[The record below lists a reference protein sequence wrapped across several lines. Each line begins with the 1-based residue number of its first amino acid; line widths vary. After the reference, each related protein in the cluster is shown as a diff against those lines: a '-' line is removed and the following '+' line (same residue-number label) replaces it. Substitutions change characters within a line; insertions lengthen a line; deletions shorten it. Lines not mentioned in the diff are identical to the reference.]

1 MSDLTPGGGPPK
13 GSDPVFKFLAG
24 CALVAGG
31 LIALCVV
38 VASFVGWKLVRDE
51 TPGRTEE
58 SLPDGS
64 ESRYWC
70 LDLRPG
76 DAGVQ
81 ALLDHAAEINDATRR
96 QAVHGTVLEGVPLPS
111 RHARLDEIAP
121 LKLEFSMFLT
131 PPRNRPQTMEGW
143 AARGAFSH
151 GVLRLRAAV
160 RLMGWLFAR
169 KSGALEPIDIGGVHV
184 MHAKGKDLEFAVATV
199 GNRLLVTSDDEQM
212 TRLLEATPSA
222 RPYLPEQ
229 DPLRKAVRLEGEDGW
244 ALERDLIVRDM
255 PHPVAV
261 TRSAASFD
269 LNEKNELQ
277 FRIAV
282 ANVALAEVHSI
293 FDGSSDDCR
302 AVASSYLVGL
312 PPDAIDIDGAGATS
326 LDFETKIFSGRVTGI
341 SGRLGALVE
350 RFSEK
355 AEEKA
360 RPSATPTPPSPPPT
374 SGPRTGTPEG
384 RPHAGNPTPA
394 R

>member
-1 MSDLTPGGGPPK
+1 MSDVTPGGASSK
-13 GSDPVFKFLAG
+13 GNDPVFKFLAG

-51 TPGRTEE
+51 TPARTEE
-58 SLPDGS
+58 LFPDGS

-81 ALLDHAAEINDATRR
+81 ALLDHAAEINDATRK
-96 QAVHGTVLEGVPLPS
+96 QAVHGTFLEGVPLPS
-111 RHARLDEIAP
+111 RHARLDDIAP

-131 PPRNRPQTMEGW
+131 EPWKGPQTADGW

-169 KSGALEPIDIGGVHV
+169 KSGVVEPIDIGGVHV

-199 GNRLLVTSDDEQM
+199 GNRFLVTSSDEGM
-212 TRLLEATPSA
+212 KRLLETTHSPQ
-222 RPYLPEQ
+222 PYVPEL
-229 DPLRKAVRLEGEDGW
+229 DPLRKAVRLDGEDAW
-244 ALERDLIVRDM
+244 ALERDFIVRDP
-255 PHPVAV
+255 PHPVSV

-269 LNEKNELQ
+269 FNDQDELR

-282 ANVALAEVHSI
+282 GNVVGTDHVSI
-293 FDGSSDDCR
+293 FDGSSDTCR
-302 AVASSYLVGL
+302 AVASSYLPGL
-312 PPDAIDIDGAGATS
+312 PPLAIEIDGEGATS
-326 LDFETKIFSGRVTGI
+326 LDQQTQIFSGRVANV
-341 SGRLGALVE
+341 SGRLGALVG

-355 AEEKA
+355 AEEEA
-360 RPSATPTPPSPPPT
+360 RPSATPTPPSPPST
-374 SGPRTGTPEG
+374 SDPRTDTPAG

-394 R
+394 H

>member
-1 MSDLTPGGGPPK
+1 MSDATQGGAPPK
-13 GSDPVFKFLAG
+13 GNDPVFKFLAG

-38 VASFVGWKLVRDE
+38 VASFVAWKLVRDE
-51 TPGRTEE
+51 TPARAEE

-64 ESRYWC
+64 ETRYWC

-81 ALLDHAAEINDATRR
+81 ALLDRAAEINDTTRR
-96 QAVHGTVLEGVPLPS
+96 QVVRGTVLEGVPLPS

-131 PPRNRPQTMEGW
+131 EPSKGPQTLQGW
-143 AARGAFSH
+143 IGRGTISH
-151 GVLRLRAAV
+151 SVLRLRAAV

-169 KSGALEPIDIGGVHV
+169 KSGAVEPIDIGGVHV

-199 GNRLLVTSDDEQM
+199 GNRLLVTSDDERM
-212 TRLLEATPSA
+212 RRLLDAPPRTPSSYA
-222 RPYLPEQ
+222 QEQ

-244 ALERDLIVRDM
+244 ALERDLLTGD
-255 PHPVAV
+255 PSHPLAVA
-261 TRSAASFD
+261 RSAASFD
-269 LNEKNELQ
+269 FNEQDEVR

-282 ANVALAEVHSI
+282 ANG
-293 FDGSSDDCR
+293 FPGSVDDCR

-312 PPDAIDIDGAGATS
+312 PPEMIEIDGDGATS
-326 LDFETKIFSGRVTGI
+326 LGQETKIFSGRVAEV
-341 SGRLGALVE
+341 SERLGALVE

-355 AEEKA
+355 VEEKA
-360 RPSATPTPPSPPPT
+360 RPSANPTPPSPPPR
-374 SGPRTGTPEG
+374 SDPRTGTPEG
-384 RPHAGNPTPA
+384 RPHAENPTPA